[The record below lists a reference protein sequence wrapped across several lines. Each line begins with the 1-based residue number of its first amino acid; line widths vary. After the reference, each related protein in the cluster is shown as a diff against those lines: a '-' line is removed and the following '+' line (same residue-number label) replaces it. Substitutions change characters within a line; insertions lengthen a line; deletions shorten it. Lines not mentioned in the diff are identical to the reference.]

1 MRRIIVL
8 VFFVVYQSNAQG
20 THQITGQV
28 LDENGAT
35 VSVGDVLL
43 FKKGTEI
50 LAKYATI
57 LEGHFALEDVPYGE
71 YLLQVS
77 ALGFES
83 YRETFSLTG
92 DRQFSISLKVEATQL
107 SEVEVVAAKNPI
119 EYKSGNIKVDVQNP
133 YFASIPNPID
143 LLSRLPNVQV
153 APDRESISILG
164 KGNPLIYL
172 GNQRISME
180 EFVALP
186 IDGIATIELINNPS
200 AKYEAEGRAV
210 LLISLKKNAQLGF
223 RGSVSETASSKQN
236 FNNYLDFNSS
246 YASDDWTF
254 RGNLAYNQLLQWES
268 NSFLFEIPAR
278 DVAVDYT
285 VLVPRNDRMQL
296 NAGFGTYFQWNET
309 DYVSLNTT
317 LRLQTDDAPIVT
329 DTFLRDGAEQF
340 IQTDTENDQTKNYYS
355 ASFNFNKKLSD
366 SWNFFTGVQSTGFS
380 QTLSTEIANNIDNSE
395 FVIDQKREQEYDI
408 HSLAFR
414 LDVEKTLSQDHKWES
429 GINLS
434 QAKADAFTE
443 VQDLSNAE
451 ETIIDFSYEEKLY
464 AAYSSVSGKLSKK
477 TDFEMGM
484 RVEYNKVDGA
494 TVNDGSPIVSRAQ
507 TNLFPKAN
515 VSVALDS
522 SQTLNLNYG
531 RSIRRPDFSRASS
544 ITVFINP
551 FLEGAG
557 NVNLIPTRTNEV
569 SLNYQKKNKTLFM
582 TYYQSENPMNFT
594 ISYDET
600 NDRAILSQVNLD
612 KELGFYAGVTLPY
625 TKGIWTS
632 NNTISLNY
640 NKLKDGDAGFSSVK
654 PFVYAYTN
662 HQLKIAKDTTL
673 VLGAWG
679 MGRRQEGIFK
689 RNGLVV
695 FEASISKTLFTNWDC
710 TLRFND
716 ITRAMNF
723 EERYAINGVNA
734 DGVYYADEREVAL
747 SLKYRFGNKKSADF
761 KNRDV
766 DSNLERI
773 N

>member
-1 MRRIIVL
+1 MRRIIAL
-8 VFFVVYQSNAQG
+8 LFFVAYHSNAQN

-28 LDENGAT
+28 FDQDDT
-35 VSVGDVLL
+35 VVTVGDALL
-43 FKKGTEI
+43 FIEGSET
-50 LAKYATI
+50 LVKYATI
-57 LEGHFALEDVPYGE
+57 LEGHFTLEDVPIGDYQ
-71 YLLQVS
+71 LQVS
-77 ALGFES
+77 ALGFET
-83 YRETFSLTG
+83 YKETFSLTG
-92 DRQFSISLKVEATQL
+92 DHQFFINLKEATTQL

-119 EYKSGNIKVDVQNP
+119 EYKSGNLKVDVQNP
-133 YFASIPNPID
+133 YFSSIPNPID

-180 EFVALP
+180 EFVGLP

-210 LLISLKKNAQLGF
+210 LLISLKKNTQLGF
-223 RGSVSETASSKQN
+223 RGSVSETVSSKQN

-246 YASDDWTF
+246 YASNDWTF

-285 VLVPRNDRMQL
+285 VLVPRNDRLQL

-340 IQTDTENDQTKNYYS
+340 IKTDTGNDQTKNYYS

-366 SWNFFTGVQSTGFS
+366 SWNLFTGVQSTGFS

-395 FVIDQKREQEYDI
+395 FVMDQKREQEYDI
-408 HSLAFR
+408 HSLALR
-414 LDVEKTLSQDHKWES
+414 LDLEKALSQDYKWES

-443 VQDLSNAE
+443 IQDLANAE

-477 TDFEMGM
+477 IDFELGM
-484 RVEYNKVDGA
+484 RIEYNKVDGS
-494 TVNDGSPIVSRAQ
+494 TVHDGSPIVSRGQ

-582 TYYQSENPMNFT
+582 TYYQSADPMNFT

-612 KELGFYAGVTLPY
+612 KEIGVYAGVTLPFS
-625 TKGIWTS
+625 KGIWTS

-640 NKLKDGDAGFSSVK
+640 NKLKDDDAGFSTVK
-654 PFVYAYTN
+654 PFVYTYTN

-689 RNGLVV
+689 RNGLAV
-695 FEASISKTLFTNWDC
+695 FEASISKTLFSNWDC

-723 EERYAINGVNA
+723 EERYAINRVIA
-734 DGVYYADEREVAL
+734 DGVYYADGREVAL
-747 SLKYRFGNKKSADF
+747 SLKYRFGNKKSTDF